1 MFVNRILYFFYV
13 QTVFL
18 ISQTIYAIF
27 NVRMYN
33 LNNTLIYKV
42 GSVFIRRFY
51 MDILNKVKAWAVA
64 LTEVGVSL
72 LALGVVLEVLF
83 KGQNIPFWPNINI
96 IANIQSIVAS
106 FSAQGL
112 VGLIAVWVLY
122 HIITKK

>member
-1 MFVNRILYFFYV
+1 MHIIKKSI
-13 QTVFL
+13 QSTVFL
-18 ISQTIYAIF
+18 ISQTIYAVFMFCI
-27 NVRMYN
+27 RY

-51 MDILNKVKAWAVA
+51 MDILNKIKAWAA
-64 LTEVGVSL
+64 GLTEVGVSL

-96 IANIQSIVAS
+96 IANIQSIVAT

>member
-1 MFVNRILYFFYV
+1 ME
-13 QTVFL
+13 
-18 ISQTIYAIF
+18 
-27 NVRMYN
+27 
-33 LNNTLIYKV
+33 
-42 GSVFIRRFY
+42 
-51 MDILNKVKAWAVA
+51 ILNKVKAWAA
-64 LTEVGVSL
+64 GLTEVGVSL

-96 IANIQSIVAS
+96 IANIQNIVAS